1 MNKRDFKNAIYG
13 ELAKITKA
21 MANPHRMEIIDLLAQ
36 GPFAVEQVA
45 SHTGM
50 SIANTSQHL
59 QVLKTAGLV
68 MIDRKG
74 NFIYYALANE
84 NVFDAWRS
92 LRELGMKQNT
102 EARVV
107 VDEFRKNY
115 HSLKP
120 VETDEIYKK
129 VCSGEI
135 ILLDVRSEEEFKLGH
150 IHQAL
155 SIPVDQILTRLKE
168 LSKEKEIIA
177 YCRGPF
183 CVYADQAVEI
193 LIKNGFKANR
203 MKEGYPDW
211 KFKNFPISV
220 LQ

>member
-21 MANPHRMEIIDLLAQ
+21 IANPHRMEIIDLLAQ
-36 GPFAVEQVA
+36 GRFAVEQVA

-50 SIANTSQHL
+50 SVANTSQHL

-68 MIDRKG
+68 IIERKG

-129 VCSGEI
+129 VRSGEI
-135 ILLDVRSEEEFKLGH
+135 ILLDVRSEEEFKQGH
-150 IHQAL
+150 IHRAL
-155 SIPVDQILTRLKE
+155 SIPIDQILNRLKE

-203 MKEGYPDW
+203 MEEGYPDW

-220 LQ
+220 LL